1 MSRRLRKK
9 IHKWLEEQDPIRKQS
24 LLESIIEELEIEEA
38 TEQNSTAVISRKRK
52 RILNMTAALAI
63 CAAVFLI
70 VWLPIALIDKG
81 EKPPFNRYCLSSDL
95 KSEPLDKTVKEYCVQ
110 NSMDCLYLNWYD
122 TAYYETYRFFM
133 KEDNTDTI
141 YLHEYMMDL
150 DTGDEVNYYITNK
163 YTIVDYIENIKNL
176 CESNMDFNGISMNIL
191 NNAMSSIAHFTY
203 QDYTYCIN
211 ITYPS
216 SEEILF
222 DVVEQMLETARA

>member
-1 MSRRLRKK
+1 
-9 IHKWLEEQDPIRKQS
+9 
-24 LLESIIEELEIEEA
+24 
-38 TEQNSTAVISRKRK
+38 
-52 RILNMTAALAI
+52 
-63 CAAVFLI
+63 
-70 VWLPIALIDKG
+70 
-81 EKPPFNRYCLSSDL
+81 
-95 KSEPLDKTVKEYCVQ
+95 
-110 NSMDCLYLNWYD
+110 
-122 TAYYETYRFFM
+122 M

-163 YTIVDYIENIKNL
+163 YTIVDSIENIKNL